1 LKTLAQILFWLGIL
15 CIPLAWGTWYAAHGV
30 QPLHSVMADIA
41 DPALAATLM
50 EAHAERM
57 GLWVAIWPVTL
68 MVMSYIIDQKATNIK
83 D

>member
-1 LKTLAQILFWLGIL
+1 
-15 CIPLAWGTWYAAHGV
+15 
-30 QPLHSVMADIA
+30 MADIA
-41 DPALAATLM
+41 DPALAAALM

-68 MVMSYIIDQKATNIK
+68 MVLNYIIGQKSAGSV

>member
-1 LKTLAQILFWLGIL
+1 MKTLALILFWLGIL
-15 CIPLAWGTWYAAHGV
+15 CIPLAWVAWYAAHGV
-30 QPLHSVMADIA
+30 QSLHPVMADIA

-68 MVMSYIIDQKATNIK
+68 MVLSFIIDQKATDNK